1 MATNPIF
8 TSTARADFVNVA
20 AANTAR
26 DGTGTIT
33 TLVTGV
39 AAGTKVFEIDAQ
51 ATVTTTAGMIRIF
64 ISSDSGT
71 TWRLFDEITIAAA
84 TPSASVKATRNLTTY
99 NNLILPST
107 SHKLGVT
114 THNAESINVI
124 ALSGDLT

>member
-1 MATNPIF
+1 MASNPVF

-39 AAGTKVFEIDAQ
+39 AAGTKVFEVDIQ
-51 ATVTTTAGMIRIF
+51 ATVTTTAGMIRLF

-71 TWRLFDEITIAAA
+71 TWKMFDEISVAAA
-84 TPSASVKATRNLTTY
+84 TPSATVKATRNLTSY
-99 NNLILPST
+99 NNLILPS
-107 SHKLGVT
+107 SSYRLGVT
-114 THNAESINVI
+114 TNNAESINVF